1 MRNTPGNDNSNVFN
15 IPLNIPQRSV
25 IGLFNELDTEAN
37 YAGNALV
44 EYFVLKLIHK
54 HYKRI
59 ACVSNFRVLF
69 DMIDMSTT
77 VNQYVIHDYDFKEAK
92 LELLKEAIHSCKN
105 NMFVL
110 YISIVFNHHTRPI
123 AHSVIAIINKRL
135 NTLEYYNPHGFTP
148 FDYNKVLENIIVQE
162 KLEKLT
168 MDLGLSLSMNAMHCP
183 LQNRITDPGITEDKG
198 YCTIF
203 ASIFVL
209 FRLANYRM
217 SLARFS
223 AEFLN
228 YTFDMDTNDYARH
241 FSFYILKEVRKFA
254 KNFGIES
261 THIHDI
267 FLEFIKSHSLNDIVK
282 SINQTGGNPLALLR
296 AAKMA
301 PKLKN
306 VKNSS
311 KNSGSGDD
319 GSGSKTSQFLT
330 GVKDG
335 VETMSKISE
344 QSKKNK
350 NKNKEES
357 KKNKKNAKTKL
368 QRKTDKVKGWFS

>member
-1 MRNTPGNDNSNVFN
+1 MKRRMFSDDEFN

-44 EYFVLKLIHK
+44 EYFILKLIHK

-69 DMIDMSTT
+69 NMIDMSTT
-77 VNQYVIHDYDFKEAK
+77 GDQYTILDYDFKESK
-92 LELLKEAIHSCKN
+92 LELLKEAIDSCKN
-105 NMFVL
+105 DMFVL
-110 YISIVFNHHTRPI
+110 YISITFKHPTGPI
-123 AHSVIAIINKRL
+123 AHSVVAIINKRL

-148 FDYNKVLENIIVQE
+148 LDYSKVLENIIVQE

-168 MDLGLSLSMNAMHCP
+168 MELGLSLSMNAMHCP
-183 LQNRITDPGITEDKG
+183 LQNRILGDPGITEDKG
-198 YCTIF
+198 YCTVF

-209 FRLANYRM
+209 FRLANYKM
-217 SLARFS
+217 SLTRFS
-223 AEFLN
+223 IEFLN

-267 FLEFIKSHSLNDIVK
+267 FLEFMKSHSLNDIVK

-301 PKLKN
+301 PKVRNKG
-306 VKNSS
+306 SDGAGS
-311 KNSGSGDD
+311 DSGGGGD
-319 GSGSKTSQFLT
+319 SKTSQFLT
-330 GVKDG
+330 GFKDG

-344 QSKKNK
+344 QSKENK
-350 NKNKEES
+350 
-357 KKNKKNAKTKL
+357 KKNEEEEKEKEGGVKTKL
-368 QRKTDKVKGWFS
+368 QKKADKVKGWFS